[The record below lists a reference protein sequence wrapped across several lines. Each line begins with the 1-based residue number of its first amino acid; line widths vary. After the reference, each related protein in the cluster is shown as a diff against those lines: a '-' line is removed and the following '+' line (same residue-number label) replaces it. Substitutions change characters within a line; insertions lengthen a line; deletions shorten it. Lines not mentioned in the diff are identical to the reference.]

1 MNIRLV
7 VNLLGKALAVEGALM
22 LPSLLVSL
30 YYDGGDWLALL
41 LAAMLV
47 SAVGGALAMLVRPHN
62 DNLRAREGFAAVA
75 LIWVFM
81 SMFGALPFYFHGS
94 IPVYTD
100 CFFETVSGFTT
111 TGATILKDVEAL
123 PRGLLFWRSFTHW
136 VGGMGV
142 LVLSLALIPHMGAR
156 SQHLLKAESTG
167 PAPGKLVP
175 HIGKSSKILYELYL
189 ALSIIHFAALLL
201 CGLDW
206 YDSLI
211 HMFGSA
217 GTGGFSNYNASVG
230 HFQSPAVDAV
240 TATFMLL
247 FGVNFTMYYLLLNKQ
262 WRMVLKNEELRL
274 YLGIVAGSVV
284 LIAINI
290 LPSVG
295 NWWEALRQS
304 YFQVS
309 SIITTTGYSTANFDL
324 WPQLSRTILVVLML
338 LGACAGSTGGGI
350 KMVRL
355 ALLFKAMARQVKQAI
370 RPRSVATIKMDGRP
384 VDEVTISR
392 VLVFFFGYLLIILVA
407 MLIVSVDNF
416 SFETNLTAVL
426 SAISNIGPGLGA
438 VGPTGNFAGF
448 SILSKWVLSICML
461 VGRLEIYPILMLFA
475 PSIWRKN

>member
-30 YYDGGDWLALL
+30 YYDSGDWLALL
-41 LAAMLV
+41 LAALLV
-47 SAVGGALAMLVRPHN
+47 SALGSALAMLVRPRN

-111 TGATILKDVEAL
+111 TGATILRDVEAL

-262 WRMVLKNEELRL
+262 WRLVLKNEELRL

-384 VDEVTISR
+384 VEEVTISR
-392 VLVFFFGYLLIILVA
+392 VLVFFFGYLLIILAA

-426 SAISNIGPGLGA
+426 SAVSNIGPGLGA

>member
-30 YYDGGDWLALL
+30 YYDSGDWLALL

-370 RPRSVATIKMDGRP
+370 RPRSVATIKIDGRP

-426 SAISNIGPGLGA
+426 SAVSNIGPGLGA

>member
-407 MLIVSVDNF
+407 ILIVSVDNF

-426 SAISNIGPGLGA
+426 SAVSNIGPGLGA

>member
-75 LIWVFM
+75 LVWVFM
-81 SMFGALPFYFHGS
+81 SMLGALPFYFHGS

-426 SAISNIGPGLGA
+426 SAVSNIGPGLGA

>member
-30 YYDGGDWLALL
+30 YYDSGDWLALL

-75 LIWVFM
+75 LVWVFM

-370 RPRSVATIKMDGRP
+370 RPRSVATIKIDGRP

-426 SAISNIGPGLGA
+426 SAVSNIGPGLGA

>member
-81 SMFGALPFYFHGS
+81 SMLGALPFYFHGS

-262 WRMVLKNEELRL
+262 WRMMLKNEELRL

-426 SAISNIGPGLGA
+426 SAVSNIGPGLGA

>member
-230 HFQSPAVDAV
+230 HFQSPAADAV

-370 RPRSVATIKMDGRP
+370 RPRSVATIKIDGRP

-426 SAISNIGPGLGA
+426 SAVSNIGPGLGA

>member
-81 SMFGALPFYFHGS
+81 SMLGALPFYFHGS

>member
-7 VNLLGKALAVEGALM
+7 LNLLGKALAVAGALM

-30 YYDGGDWLALL
+30 YYDSGEWLALL
-41 LAAMLV
+41 LCALLV
-47 SAVGGALAMLVRPHN
+47 SAVGSALALLVKPRN

-81 SMFGALPFYFHGS
+81 SLFGALPFYVHGS
-94 IPVYTD
+94 VPVYTD

-111 TGATILKDVEAL
+111 TGATILTDVEAL

-142 LVLSLALIPHMGAR
+142 LVLSLALIPHMGTRAL
-156 SQHLLKAESTG
+156 HLLKAESTG

-189 ALSIIHFAALLL
+189 ALSVVHFVALLL

-247 FGVNFTMYYLLLNKQ
+247 FGVNFSMYYLLINRQ

-274 YLGIVAGSVV
+274 YLGIVAGSVL

-290 LPSVG
+290 LPGVG

-309 SIITTTGYSTANFDL
+309 SIITTTGYSTVNFDL
-324 WPQLSRTILVVLML
+324 WPQFSRTILVVLML

-355 ALLFKAMARQVKQAI
+355 ALLFKAMARQIKQAI

-384 VDEVTISR
+384 VEETTISR

-407 MLIVSVDNF
+407 SLAVSVDNF
-416 SFETNLTAVL
+416 SLETNFTAVL

-438 VGPTGNFAGF
+438 VGPMGNFAGF

>member
-426 SAISNIGPGLGA
+426 SAVSNIGPGLGA

>member
-81 SMFGALPFYFHGS
+81 SMLGALPFYFHGS

-370 RPRSVATIKMDGRP
+370 RPRSVATIKIDGRP

-426 SAISNIGPGLGA
+426 SAVSNIGPGLGA

>member
-189 ALSIIHFAALLL
+189 ALSIIHFAALLP

-370 RPRSVATIKMDGRP
+370 RPRSVATIKIDGRP

-392 VLVFFFGYLLIILVA
+392 VLVFFFGYLLIIMVA

-426 SAISNIGPGLGA
+426 SAVSNIGPGLGA

>member
-30 YYDGGDWLALL
+30 YYDSGDWLALL

-217 GTGGFSNYNASVG
+217 GTGGFSNYNASVE

-274 YLGIVAGSVV
+274 YLGIVVGSVV

-370 RPRSVATIKMDGRP
+370 RPRSVATIKIDGRP

-426 SAISNIGPGLGA
+426 SAVSNIGPGLGA

>member
-370 RPRSVATIKMDGRP
+370 RPRSVATIKIDGRP

-426 SAISNIGPGLGA
+426 SAVSNIGPGLGA

>member
-1 MNIRLV
+1 M
-7 VNLLGKALAVEGALM
+7 
-22 LPSLLVSL
+22 
-30 YYDGGDWLALL
+30 
-41 LAAMLV
+41 
-47 SAVGGALAMLVRPHN
+47 
-62 DNLRAREGFAAVA
+62 A

-324 WPQLSRTILVVLML
+324 WAAAQPHHSG
-338 LGACAGSTGGGI
+338 GADAAGGLRGLH
-350 KMVRL
+350 R
-355 ALLFKAMARQVKQAI
+355 RRHQ
-370 RPRSVATIKMDGRP
+370 DG
-384 VDEVTISR
+384 TS
-392 VLVFFFGYLLIILVA
+392 
-407 MLIVSVDNF
+407 
-416 SFETNLTAVL
+416 
-426 SAISNIGPGLGA
+426 GA
-438 VGPTGNFAGF
+438 VIQGDGPAGQA
-448 SILSKWVLSICML
+448 SDSSPQRSHHQDGWPA
-461 VGRLEIYPILMLFA
+461 GG
-475 PSIWRKN
+475 

>member
-30 YYDGGDWLALL
+30 YYDSGDWLALL

-75 LIWVFM
+75 LVWVFM

-350 KMVRL
+350 KMIRL

-370 RPRSVATIKMDGRP
+370 RPRSVATIKIDGRP

-426 SAISNIGPGLGA
+426 SAVSNIGPGLGA

>member
-274 YLGIVAGSVV
+274 YLSIVAGSVV

-426 SAISNIGPGLGA
+426 SAVSNIGPGLGA

>member
-370 RPRSVATIKMDGRP
+370 RPRSVATIKIDGRP

>member
-30 YYDGGDWLALL
+30 YYDSGDWLALL

-426 SAISNIGPGLGA
+426 SAVSNIGPGLGA

>member
-81 SMFGALPFYFHGS
+81 SMLGALPFYFHGS

-426 SAISNIGPGLGA
+426 SAVSNIGPGLGA

>member
-75 LIWVFM
+75 LVWVFM

-211 HMFGSA
+211 HIFGSA

-370 RPRSVATIKMDGRP
+370 RPRSVATIKIDGRP

-426 SAISNIGPGLGA
+426 SAVSNIGPGLGA

>member
-30 YYDGGDWLALL
+30 YYDSGDWLALL